1 MGGIDA
7 ELAPTLSTFWNKG
20 RIVALNPANRVPLLV
35 FCSRPE
41 MNVKPL
47 LVWHSSYTYYWINWH
62 KFNFLS

>member
-35 FCSRPE
+35 FCSRDE
-41 MNVKPL
+41 CETSSGLALFLYIL
-47 LVWHSSYTYYWINWH
+47 LD
-62 KFNFLS
+62 